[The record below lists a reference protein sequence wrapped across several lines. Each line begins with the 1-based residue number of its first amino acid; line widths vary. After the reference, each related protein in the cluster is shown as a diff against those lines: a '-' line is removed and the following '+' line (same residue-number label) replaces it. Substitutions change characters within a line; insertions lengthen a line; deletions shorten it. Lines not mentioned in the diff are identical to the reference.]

1 MLPGIMSKSQR
12 IKAYMIKEKRD
23 MYKLGFILENI
34 DKFKWSDALYL
45 PEDEIWNK
53 DTEGMVLDSDNV
65 ENDEDEV
72 PKEAKEKNLIYALNI
87 QIIQSIVDN
96 SYQQKSKLSVEELVE
111 AYLYYYDYD
120 AYIDFEMKEE
130 E

>member
-1 MLPGIMSKSQR
+1 
-12 IKAYMIKEKRD
+12 

-45 PEDEIWNK
+45 PEDETWNK
-53 DTEGMVLDSDNV
+53 DTEGMVLDPDDV
-65 ENDEDEV
+65 EDDEDEV

-120 AYIDFEMKEE
+120 AYIDFGMKEE

>member
-1 MLPGIMSKSQR
+1 
-12 IKAYMIKEKRD
+12 

-53 DTEGMVLDSDNV
+53 DTEGMVLDPDNV

>member
-1 MLPGIMSKSQR
+1 
-12 IKAYMIKEKRD
+12 

-53 DTEGMVLDSDNV
+53 DTEGMVLDPDNV

-72 PKEAKEKNLIYALNI
+72 PKEAKEKNLIHALNI